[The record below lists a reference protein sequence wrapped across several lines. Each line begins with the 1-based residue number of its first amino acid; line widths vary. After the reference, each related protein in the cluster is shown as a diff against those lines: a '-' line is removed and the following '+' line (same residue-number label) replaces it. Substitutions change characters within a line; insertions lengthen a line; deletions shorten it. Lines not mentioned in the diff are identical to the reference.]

1 MFDASRSK
9 AIMTMIKIVYFD
21 EESVSDLLDIVAGGK
36 ETSSKELS
44 KKRAAEIEAE
54 ASAKAAAKFNWLP
67 FFGGSAEASAAAN
80 ASIIGHSILNK
91 TLSNTILTDYLS
103 KIGELKGVERLA
115 DLTVSARN
123 GSAAY
128 MKMYTP
134 YFAML
139 KLDEVP
145 VNLAELDNALLSAK
159 GYYELLGQS
168 ADGSKCILRF
178 NIQAFRNNYGLVDL
192 GRMRLVFH
200 GIQVGEATE
209 SSLTMQAEMAPKS
222 DPAPLTGLD
231 IVDGTSTEPSTLL
244 DVYDVILAGI
254 EYEE

>member
-1 MFDASRSK
+1 
-9 AIMTMIKIVYFD
+9 MTMIKIVYFD

-168 ADGSKCILRF
+168 ADGSKYILRF

-222 DPAPLTGLD
+222 DSAPLTGLD
-231 IVDGTSTEPSTLL
+231 IVDGTSTEPSALL